1 MTLLVGISG
10 AARSGKD
17 TLCRSL
23 IREFKKI
30 NKEAV
35 RKSIAGDIIKNDLN
49 YLTIPKLDINC
60 FTENTSEKEL
70 IRPLMVEYGKLMR
83 NKTKGRYFI
92 DNFKVE
98 NDKINIIPDI
108 RYVEYEKDEVFWL
121 KNEKNG
127 FLIFLERE
135 GIPDANETEKKNNE
149 IIKTKSNYYL
159 KWNNLDENDPKQ
171 KQIIDDYSK
180 KLIESITIFQ
190 SDKKTILNTP

>member
-1 MTLLVGISG
+1 MNLDLSQ
-10 AARSGKD
+10 
-17 TLCRSL
+17 
-23 IREFKKI
+23 I
-30 NKEAV
+30 N
-35 RKSIAGDIIKNDLN
+35 IIKQEILKLKYDNEP
-49 YLTIPKLDINC
+49 YLISYTNIPKLDINC

-98 NDKINIIPDI
+98 NNKINIIPDI
-108 RYVEYEKDEVFWL
+108 RYDEYEKDEVFWL

-149 IIKTKSNYYL
+149 IIKIKSNYYL

-180 KLIESITIFQ
+180 KIIQSITIFQ
-190 SDKKTILNTP
+190 SGKMKI